1 MGQVL
6 EYITQNYTLFL
17 AVAILILLA
26 VIGYY
31 ADKTNFGQ
39 GKNSNNKEKDSS
51 DELKNREKIE
61 PLGIANGANNDKK
74 QSINDVP
81 VDVVQDSIDD
91 GVAVEEKVQKTK
103 ESSNIENIADATLA
117 ESQNIETSNKSHNVE
132 LLQNNSIGQV
142 NLNDKADLIS
152 DKKINDISKLNNVK
166 LETKQ
171 SSVLLNEEAF
181 NKFNDEFNSILP
193 KKELI
198 NTDLLSDIDDLE
210 LDKTQKLNLNDIP
223 DLANIELP
231 KIKQLA
237 SEDED
242 IWKF

>member
-39 GKNSNNKEKDSS
+39 EKNSNNKEKDNS
-51 DELKNREKIE
+51 DKLKNREKIDS
-61 PLGIANGANNDKK
+61 LGIANGENNDKK
-74 QSINDVP
+74 QSINDMTREVP
-81 VDVVQDSIDD
+81 QDSIDNSML
-91 GVAVEEKVQKTK
+91 VEEKVQKTK
-103 ESSNIENIADATLA
+103 ESSNIENTADATLA
-117 ESQNIETSNKSHNVE
+117 ESQNIETSNKSRNVE

>member
-1 MGQVL
+1 MKQVL
-6 EYITQNYTLFL
+6 EYIVQNYTLFL
-17 AVAILILLA
+17 AGAVLILLA

-39 GKNSNNKEKDSS
+39 GKNPNNKEKNNS
-51 DELKNREKIE
+51 DELKNIEKIE
-61 PLGIANGANNDKK
+61 TTGIADRSIDNQK

-81 VDVVQDSIDD
+81 VEVPQDSIDD
-91 GVAVEEKVQKTK
+91 SMKVEEKVQKTK
-103 ESSNIENIADATLA
+103 ESSNIESMNDATLI
-117 ESQNIETSNKSHNVE
+117 ESQNIGTSNESNDVG

-142 NLNDKADLIS
+142 NLDDTVDLIKN
-152 DKKINDISKLNNVK
+152 KKINDISKLNNIK